1 MDAQRQPQSEPPMD
15 DRWALA
21 AGIAFLEGAVAPN
34 WGISGLRA
42 WFQDQLVAPGYMGP
56 PGSVHEPSVGTVT
69 LWSRSAGAA
78 VANIGPAALLSHSRQ
93 QVLAALRGFLGIPL
107 DDRFVK
113 AALFS
118 GRVQRASFRPAAPG
132 ESQRTM
138 TARWVPRPDPTAPLH
153 LLVLSLFAVD
163 ALTHRESW
171 ERGLCVCDVCGRVE
185 MQEGADRRRACGA
198 HGQRASAFMKKVTL
212 PGEHR

>member
-1 MDAQRQPQSEPPMD
+1 MDAQRQPSSEPPMA

-21 AGIAFLEGAVAPN
+21 AGIAFLDGAAAGN
-34 WGISGLRA
+34 WGISGLRV
-42 WFQDQLVAPGYMGP
+42 WFQDQLVTPGYMGT

-69 LWSRSAGAA
+69 LWSRGAGAT
-78 VANIGPAALLSHSRQ
+78 VANIGPGALLAHTRQ
-93 QVLAALRGFLGIPL
+93 QVLAALRGFLGIPV

-118 GRVQRASFRPAAPG
+118 GRVQRASFRPTAPG
-132 ESQRTM
+132 ESQRGL
-138 TARWVPRPDPTAPLH
+138 ASRWAPRPDPTAPLH

-163 ALTHRESW
+163 ALTHREAW

-185 MQEGADRRRACGA
+185 FQDGVDRRRACAA
-198 HGQRASAFMKKVTL
+198 HGPRPSAFMKRVVP
-212 PGEHR
+212 PGDRA